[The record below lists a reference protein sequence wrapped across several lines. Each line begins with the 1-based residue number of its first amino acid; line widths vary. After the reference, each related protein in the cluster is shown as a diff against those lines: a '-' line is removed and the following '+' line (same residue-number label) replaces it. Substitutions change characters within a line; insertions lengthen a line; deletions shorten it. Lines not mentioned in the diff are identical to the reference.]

1 MQKAFTHTL
10 KGTLILLLLLSTT
23 LLLSCKK
30 PKEPT
35 VRRYELKGDIVE
47 VDARSQEIV
56 VRHEDIPGFMKAMTM
71 SYKVAKPAEFEKL
84 KPGQRIRADLVVTDD
99 FKSWLENIRIE
110 QESSQIPPEKT
121 SDFHFPEPGE
131 RVPNFTL
138 VDQDGRRFKLYQ
150 RLPALVT
157 FIYTQCPLPD
167 YCPRMNS
174 NFQRV
179 LAQLGGENDLP
190 SNLNLISVSF
200 DVEHDTPAELK
211 AYRERWAN
219 SAQAKRQWTFS
230 VPEKHGLDPILRFF
244 GMTAIPE
251 EGIITHSLST
261 TLISPEGTVIA
272 WWHGNEWSAE
282 DVKGQWIAERGS
294 TRGPSGSP

>member
-1 MQKAFTHTL
+1 
-10 KGTLILLLLLSTT
+10 
-23 LLLSCKK
+23 
-30 PKEPT
+30 
-35 VRRYELKGDIVE
+35 VRRYELKGEIVS

-71 SYKVAKPAEFEKL
+71 SYKVAKPAEFERL
-84 KPGQRIRADLVVTDD
+84 KPGQHIRADLVLTDD
-99 FKSWLENIRIE
+99 FKSWLENVRIE
-110 QESSQIPPEKT
+110 QEPSKDPPAKV

-138 VDQDGRRFKLYQ
+138 VDQDGRHFKLYQ

-174 NFQRV
+174 NFQQV
-179 LAQLGGENDLP
+179 LAHLGGDNNLP
-190 SNLNLISVSF
+190 SNLNLLSVSF

-219 SAQAKRQWTFS
+219 SVEAKRQWTFS
-230 VPEKHGLDPILRFF
+230 VPEKHGLDSVLRFF

-251 EGIITHSLST
+251 QGIITHSLST

-272 WWHGNEWSAE
+272 WWHGNEWTAE
-282 DVKGQWIAERGS
+282 DVKGQWISERRS
-294 TRGPSGSP
+294 TRSPSGSP